1 MFDKE
6 WSIMKIIRTENK
18 KIEISLEI
26 AYCHQTV
33 TNCHFFHQNKEKT
46 LYIKGF
52 RDFGAEEEI

>member
-1 MFDKE
+1 
-6 WSIMKIIRTENK
+6 MKIIRTENK

-33 TNCHFFHQNKEKT
+33 TNCHFFRQNKEKT

-52 RDFGAEEEI
+52 RDFGAGEGI